1 MQRRMME
8 RALARLT
15 GAGAAVALL
24 ASVAAANPPGHP
36 VRVGILEAIA
46 PAFDPDQNAGHR
58 ALVEGLREL
67 GYAPGR
73 DIVFKYKSA
82 EGDPEAVPRL
92 AEELVA
98 SGVDTLVTP
107 RSRPPLVA
115 AQVTKTVPIVMV
127 GTPDPVDTGLAK
139 SLARPGGNVTGLSS
153 NSGETSAK
161 RMQLLQEAVPGLSR
175 VAVLWNASLKSMAIG
190 FENIEQASPKLGVT
204 VQSVRLTSSDEF
216 DKAFAAIEN
225 GHPDGLIVLFGPLRG
240 DDLPRIVDFVVR
252 HRLPSMFEQGQG
264 VRGGGLMEFGPNLEP
279 MFRRAAVYIDK
290 IANGA
295 DPATL
300 PIEEPTGF
308 EFAIN
313 LKAAK
318 SIGID
323 IPQSLLMRADRVIE

>member
-1 MQRRMME
+1 MRSG
-8 RALARLT
+8 LTRLV
-15 GAGAAVALL
+15 GAAAALL
-24 ASVAAANPPGHP
+24 LLMSFAVAGPPGHL
-36 VRVGILEAIA
+36 VRIGILEPIA
-46 PAFDPDQNAGHR
+46 PTFDPDRNPGHR
-58 ALVEGLREL
+58 ALVEGLKEL

-73 DIVFKYKSA
+73 DVVFKYKSA
-82 EGDPEAVPRL
+82 AGDPEALPRL
-92 AEELVA
+92 AEELIA
-98 SGVDTLVTP
+98 SGIDILVTP

-127 GTPDPVDTGLAK
+127 GTPDPVDTGLVK

-153 NSGETSAK
+153 NSAETSAK
-161 RMQLLQEAVPGLSR
+161 RMQLLREAVPGLSR
-175 VAVLWNASLKSMAIG
+175 VAVLWNGRLKSMAIG
-190 FENIEQASPKLGVT
+190 FENIEQASPKLGVA

-225 GHPDGLIVLFGPLRG
+225 SHPDGLIVLFGPLRG

-252 HRLPSMFEQGQG
+252 NRLPSMFEQGQG

-279 MFRRAAVYIDK
+279 MFRRAATYIDK

-300 PIEEPTGF
+300 PVEEPTFF
-308 EFAIN
+308 ELVIN

-318 SIGID
+318 QIGIQ
-323 IPQSLLMRADRVIE
+323 IPNSLLQLADRVIE

>member
-1 MQRRMME
+1 MME

>member
-1 MQRRMME
+1 VTMKHG
-8 RALARLT
+8 LARLT
-15 GAGAAVALL
+15 GAGAALALL
-24 ASVAAANPPGHP
+24 ASVAVAGPPGHP

-46 PAFDPDQNAGHR
+46 PAFDPDHNAGHR
-58 ALVEGLREL
+58 ALVEGLKEL

-82 EGDPEAVPRL
+82 EGDPEAVGRL

-98 SGVDTLVTP
+98 SGVDILVTP

-115 AQVTKTVPIVMV
+115 ARVTKTVPIIMV

-153 NSGETSAK
+153 NSGEPSAK

-252 HRLPSMFEQGQG
+252 QRLPSMFEQGQG

-279 MFRRAAVYIDK
+279 MFRRAAIYIDK

-318 SIGID
+318 SIGIE
-323 IPQSLLMRADRVIE
+323 IPQSLLLRADRVVE